1 MVTFQA
7 IGRVSQDPVTRYDQ
21 SGSPVYN
28 FNIAINRRFVRENG
42 KKADFWRCVAFGK
55 TAERMAKLQIA
66 KGTKLYIQGEIQKE
80 DYTDKNGVTKEQTQ
94 IIIADFDFCESKN
107 TNTQAAAP
115 VPTTATARPDT
126 NTRPT
131 RAQDMAPTDFMAL
144 NDGLDAELPFY

>member
-1 MVTFQA
+1 MITFQA

-42 KKADFWRCVAFGK
+42 KKADFWRYVAFGK

-80 DYTDKNGVTKEQTQ
+80 DYTDKNGVTKEQE
-94 IIIADFDFCESKN
+94 IG
-107 TNTQAAAP
+107 
-115 VPTTATARPDT
+115 
-126 NTRPT
+126 
-131 RAQDMAPTDFMAL
+131 RAHV
-144 NDGLDAELPFY
+144 